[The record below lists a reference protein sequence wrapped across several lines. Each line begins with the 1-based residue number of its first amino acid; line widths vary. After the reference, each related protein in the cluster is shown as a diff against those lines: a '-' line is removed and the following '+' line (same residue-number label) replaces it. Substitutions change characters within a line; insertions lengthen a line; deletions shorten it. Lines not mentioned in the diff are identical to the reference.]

1 MASKLKATASNV
13 SDYGNGGMNL
23 SNMSAAAAE
32 TSTAS
37 TSGTAASRK
46 KSDLSGRKQSAASI
60 AEAQVII
67 QRSHRLVF
75 FIHLVNLKNLVLF

>member
-37 TSGTAASRK
+37 TSGTAAASKK
-46 KSDLSGRKQSAASI
+46 KSELSGRKQSAASI
-60 AEAQVII
+60 AEAQVINY
-67 QRSHRLVF
+67 S
-75 FIHLVNLKNLVLF
+75 KTS